1 MKAGELIY
9 AGINRKKYLKNN
21 GLSFQYSCR
30 QALKINIRCPQINN
44 RTIPISTKRIFQPK
58 NPFGASFNL
67 LSRSIRSDQIGFDF
81 IGRTSKKYAEAK
93 IEIMMAQSDV
103 HSAEMVDPPK
113 PSFRVVGLLIKLFGL
128 LITLMGWVGLTG
140 ISESL
145 AYQSALNQSQ
155 LDLRTQ
161 GLQVSLGNCFI
172 GIGISFMFIVVGLSV
187 FTWASYRIRSQ
198 RHSMLKF
205 LGLTIAL
212 SALLGLKYSTE
223 NLLFANAL
231 NRLPQNLIQELH
243 PYPLPIGL
251 LWSVTGFSL
260 LFFVA
265 GITLYFWALRRFGGR
280 KLIIPAI
287 AIALFIFIQPGP
299 LLTPF
304 LKMQ

>member
-21 GLSFQYSCR
+21 GLSFQYSGR

-140 ISESL
+140 IAESL
-145 AYQSALNQSQ
+145 AYQSVLNQSQ
-155 LDLRTQ
+155 LDLRMQ
-161 GLQVSLGNCFI
+161 GLQVSLGNYFI
-172 GIGISFMFIVVGLSV
+172 GIGISFMFIVVGLVPNQEPASFNVKVLRIDNRPQCVVWLKILDRELAICECVEPTSAESNTRVASV
-187 FTWASYRIRSQ
+187 SRADWIVMVRHRI
-198 RHSMLKF
+198 
-205 LGLTIAL
+205 
-212 SALLGLKYSTE
+212 
-223 NLLFANAL
+223 
-231 NRLPQNLIQELH
+231 
-243 PYPLPIGL
+243 
-251 LWSVTGFSL
+251 
-260 LFFVA
+260 
-265 GITLYFWALRRFGGR
+265 
-280 KLIIPAI
+280 
-287 AIALFIFIQPGP
+287 
-299 LLTPF
+299 
-304 LKMQ
+304 